1 MRTHTRANI
10 RLRVTS
16 AFYKRKMV
24 MRKGGRPP
32 SHPPP
37 HTLRGKVAT
46 CATIEKMD
54 RMLTTKKSSVAR
66 TIG

>member
-1 MRTHTRANI
+1 MRTHARAHT

-16 AFYKRKMV
+16 AFYKMV

-32 SHPPP
+32 SPPPP

-54 RMLTTKKSSVAR
+54 RMLTTKKSSVAH
-66 TIG
+66 TMG